1 MVRFYYGVNDMRVFV
16 LFSPAVYEGETG
28 IIYGVFSSKE
38 EAEKHKLSYT
48 EIQEHTMDTYFGDDI
63 EYYY

>member
-1 MVRFYYGVNDMRVFV
+1 MRVFV